1 MSNITYLRVSF
12 VLQVEH
18 EKQLTHQALL
28 RADTTEGITLK
39 KEIMN
44 IQLYLNIL
52 SKLLKITI
60 LYMGYITMTLT
71 IAFNHAVAMI
81 AHVTKELHNRKL
93 ARFDV
98 YRAQILFDKPMRG

>member
-52 SKLLKITI
+52 SKLLKTQYFIWAILQWHSPSPSITR
-60 LYMGYITMTLT
+60 L
-71 IAFNHAVAMI
+71 
-81 AHVTKELHNRKL
+81 
-93 ARFDV
+93 
-98 YRAQILFDKPMRG
+98 QW